1 MDDVITRIDGH
12 AGRIML
18 NRPKALNALTLYM
31 VNRIS
36 GALASWEQD
45 ARVKL
50 VLIDGAGDR
59 AFCAGGDIMHL
70 YEAGRAGRFEEARSF
85 FQHEYRLNAQIA
97 SYPKPYVAL
106 ADRTVMGGGVGL
118 AGHGSHR
125 VVTERSMVAM
135 PECAIGLIPDVGGT
149 FLLARTPGH
158 LGEYLGLTGARMTGA
173 DAIAAGFATHFVES
187 SQIEALTATLVET
200 GDVGVISRYA
210 KNPSP
215 FHLDANRPTV
225 DRIFGSRTLTDILRA
240 VEAEPGDWARSAE
253 KALTTESPLS
263 LHCTLAAIRRARPMA
278 SVGDA
283 LAMEYRFTSRALAQ
297 GDLIE
302 GIRAAV
308 VDKDKSPRWS
318 HKTICEV
325 RDDDVE
331 AMLAPLGADELVL

>member
-1 MDDVITRIDGH
+1 MDDVITRVEGH
-12 AGRIML
+12 VGRIML

-45 ARVKL
+45 PRVKL

-59 AFCAGGDIMHL
+59 AFCAGGDIMRL
-70 YEAGRAGRFEEARSF
+70 YEAGRAGRFEEARCF

-106 ADRTVMGGGVGL
+106 TDRTVMGGGVGL

-125 VVTERSMVAM
+125 IVTERSLVAM

-149 FLLARTPGH
+149 FLLARAPGH
-158 LGEYLGLTGARMTGA
+158 LGEYLGLTGARMTAA
-173 DAIAAGFATHFVES
+173 DAITAGFATHFVES

-215 FHLDANRPTV
+215 SHLDSNRPAV
-225 DRIFGSRTLTDILRA
+225 DRIFGRKTLADILHA
-240 VEAEPGDWARSAE
+240 LEVEAGDWARSAE
-253 KALTTESPLS
+253 KALATGSPLS
-263 LHCTLAAIRRARPMA
+263 LHCTLAAIRRARPMTR
-278 SVGDA
+278 VGDA
-283 LAMEYRFTSRALAQ
+283 LATEYRFTSRALTE

-308 VDKDKSPRWS
+308 VDRDRSPRWS
-318 HKTICEV
+318 HRTIHDV
-325 RDDDVE
+325 RDSDVE
-331 AMLAPLGADELVL
+331 AMLAPLGADELAL